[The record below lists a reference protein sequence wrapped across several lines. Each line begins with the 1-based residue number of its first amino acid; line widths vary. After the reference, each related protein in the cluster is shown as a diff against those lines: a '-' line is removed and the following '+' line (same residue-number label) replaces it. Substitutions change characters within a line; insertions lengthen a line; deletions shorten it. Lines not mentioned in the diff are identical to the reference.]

1 MSKYSVVITTFD
13 KRFEG
18 YLVPL
23 VASIKRSR
31 PDVEIIVM
39 VNGPCNAPFDQVFR
53 QRILG
58 YLADYSEVYP
68 TIFPNFQS
76 LAKLWNRGILTATN
90 EFSLVLNDD
99 LAIHDPFFDLFE
111 GELRKTI
118 SSFRINDSFSHYLI
132 NKTELIKV
140 GFFDERL
147 LGLGEED
154 GDFFWRYFECYKRDI
169 PSVSISGI
177 DNIQSPLADPGYTKG
192 IRTASKYNREFIL
205 NEKYERSVFGHKG
218 MFDYRVRKRMDDL
231 VQYPYEDYYLKNRD
245 RV

>member
-23 VASIKRSR
+23 VASIKRLR
-31 PDVEIIVM
+31 PHVEIIVM

-53 QRILG
+53 QRILS
-58 YLADYSEVYP
+58 YLADYSEIYP

-90 EFSLVLNDD
+90 DFSLVLNDD
-99 LAIHDPFFDLFE
+99 LEIHDRFFDLFE
-111 GELRKTI
+111 SELRNTT

-132 NKTELIKV
+132 NKMELIKV

-154 GDFFWRYFECYKRDI
+154 GDFFWRYLERYKRDI

-177 DNIQSPLADPGYTKG
+177 DNIQSPLADPGYIKG
-192 IRTASKYNREFIL
+192 IRTASKFNRDFVL
-205 NEKYERSVFGHKG
+205 NEKYEKSVFGHKG

-231 VQYPYEDYYLKNRD
+231 VQYPYEEYYLKNRD